1 MADHMNVAELSAL
14 IRQTSTRMELLLAQL
29 SVAEINQPGAVG
41 VWSVKD
47 VLAHIAYWE
56 QYTTGILAAV
66 ARGEAPTLVADDETE
81 RRNASV
87 IAQYYQRSLAAVI
100 SDWQQAREDLLEQ
113 LEYLSDQDLNDADR
127 FPWNNGRTLLERI
140 AGDSYDHE
148 QEHIDQIRAWMER
161 DKRSALSDER

>member
-1 MADHMNVAELSAL
+1 MADQMTVVRVMRL
-14 IRQTSTRMELLLAQL
+14 IRETSTRLELLLARL
-29 SVAEINQPGAVG
+29 SVEQMNQPGAVG

-113 LEYLSDQDLNDADR
+113 LEYLSDQDLNDSDR

-140 AGDSYDHE
+140 AGDSYDQE
-148 QEHIDQIRAWMER
+148 QQP
-161 DKRSALSDER
+161 